1 MELIFEHIQKQPEFY
16 AWCFVIVNGL
26 WGVFLYF
33 NKKRH
38 KEELEKLKQS
48 LNLDLERRKKIFE
61 MKSTQYE
68 AYFNNIDS
76 FQEKHQNDYQ
86 EIFVPIFNEFNRRFL
101 HAEDQNDKEASTNAT
116 LWFSEEI
123 NKITLSGFKEQQA
136 LEQQTN
142 SLKLTA
148 SDEVAKLLEEL
159 RSLYSEIFELSTE
172 FLSKFVEITINNDQ
186 SASAKIQE
194 SMAMVG
200 DKIKAKSSELREEMR
215 RDLLEI

>member
-26 WGVFLYF
+26 WGTFLYF

-123 NKITLSGFKEQQA
+123 NKITLNGFKEQQA

-194 SMAMVG
+194 SIAMVG
-200 DKIKAKSSELREEMR
+200 EKIKAKSNELREEMR

>member
-33 NKKRH
+33 NQKWH

-123 NKITLSGFKEQQA
+123 NKITLNGFKEQQA

-148 SDEVAKLLEEL
+148 SDEVAQLLEEL
-159 RSLYSEIFELSTE
+159 RSLYSEIFELSSE
-172 FLSKFVEITINNDQ
+172 LLSKFVEITINNDQ
-186 SASAKIQE
+186 TASVKIQE
-194 SMAMVG
+194 SMAKVG
-200 DKIKAKSSELREEMR
+200 EKIKAKSNELREEMR